1 MAKFDREEFLNSAKE
16 NGEARPQGMAKIN
29 RLEDWLR
36 MIVRKVIS
44 ILYSPMHYIDL
55 FNNIENITYLHSI
68 CSLSTTYNS
77 NIPVS
82 PIYMVF
88 IYLN

>member
-44 ILYSPMHYIDL
+44 ILYSPHA
-55 FNNIENITYLHSI
+55 LH
-68 CSLSTTYNS
+68 
-77 NIPVS
+77 
-82 PIYMVF
+82 
-88 IYLN
+88 